1 MANYIFSVKSVKY
14 GTPTGTNTMPATG
27 DMTALPDT
35 VKGSVNIDEGEGT
48 LTKFFVDQ
56 KIQPIKV
63 VKTEEGELTA
73 TMQFYDLTYA
83 TVAAL
88 KGGTGNAS
96 GYTPATGY
104 TQIEKALQ
112 IDTDSGHTFD
122 FYNAQLTTR
131 FTGGGSRDAM
141 FMMEMKA
148 TPQMTTD
155 VAGSYKIRPT
165 A

>member
-1 MANYIFSVKSVKY
+1 MREQ
-14 GTPTGTNTMPATG
+14 
-27 DMTALPDT
+27 ALQQMSLGQNP
-35 VKGSVNIDEGEGT
+35 G
-48 LTKFFVDQ
+48 L
-56 KIQPIKV
+56 IQ
-63 VKTEEGELTA
+63 E
-73 TMQFYDLTYA
+73 D
-83 TVAAL
+83 L

>member
-1 MANYIFSVKSVKY
+1 MATNYIFSVKSVKY
-14 GTPTGTNTMPATG
+14 GTPTGTASMPATG
-27 DMTALPDT
+27 DMIALPDT

-63 VKTEEGELTA
+63 IKTEEGELTA
-73 TMQFYDLTYA
+73 TMQFYDITYA
-83 TVAAL
+83 TVAAI

-96 GYTPATGY
+96 GYSPATGY
-104 TQIEKALQ
+104 TQIEKALA
-112 IDTDSGHTFD
+112 IETDSGHIFD
-122 FYNAQLTTR
+122 FYNAQITTR

-148 TPQMTTD
+148 TPQMTADTN
-155 VAGSYKIRPT
+155 GSYKIRPV
-165 A
+165 